1 MSSSSTSKSTSMI
14 NTISNINTK
23 INKVFQNPN
32 INFFIIMNLILL
44 ISCYTFINTPLKTAI
59 SSFVSNPLIILFSLI
74 LIIIVGY
81 HNINIAILS
90 LLLLFVVLF
99 GSTLFNKNNTNYKN
113 NNTLEGFTVT
123 TTKATQDEEDESD
136 ETEEE
141 QEQDKE
147 DEADEED
154 QDQDDKSIKLE
165 KSEKDF
171 EKKTKEDKTK
181 SRENTINSIKDVLL
195 GSFNKIKNGAENEY
209 QKGLVEN
216 KKMIYENEKKNNNQT
231 VKNVNSKN
239 ANSKNANSKNA
250 NSKNS
255 KNSKKSSKEEFQ
267 TIDTRSFDPSSEEDT
282 NLLIT
287 KEVLQDMI
295 NRIDYKFETNIYLKK
310 YLKHRIE
317 EIVELNKLLDEDED

>member
-195 GSFNKIKNGAENEY
+195 GSFNKIKTGAENEY

-231 VKNVNSKN
+231 VKNVNSKKKF
-239 ANSKNANSKNA
+239 KNIN
-250 NSKNS
+250 KNS
-255 KNSKKSSKEEFQ
+255 NNKSSKEEFQ

>member
-1 MSSSSTSKSTSMI
+1 MI

-195 GSFNKIKNGAENEY
+195 GSFNKIKTGAENEY

-231 VKNVNSKN
+231 VKNVNSKKKF
-239 ANSKNANSKNA
+239 KNIN
-250 NSKNS
+250 KNS
-255 KNSKKSSKEEFQ
+255 NNKSSKEEFQ

>member
-231 VKNVNSKN
+231 VKNVNSKKKF
-239 ANSKNANSKNA
+239 KNIN
-250 NSKNS
+250 KNS
-255 KNSKKSSKEEFQ
+255 NNKSSKEEFQ

>member
-1 MSSSSTSKSTSMI
+1 MSSSSTSKTTSMI

-147 DEADEED
+147 YETDEED
-154 QDQDDKSIKLE
+154 QNQDDKSIKLE

-231 VKNVNSKN
+231 VKNVNSKKKF
-239 ANSKNANSKNA
+239 KNIN
-250 NSKNS
+250 KNS
-255 KNSKKSSKEEFQ
+255 NNKSSKEEFQ

>member
-1 MSSSSTSKSTSMI
+1 MSSSITSKATSMI
-14 NTISNINTK
+14 NTMSNINTK

-113 NNTLEGFTVT
+113 NKNNNTLEGFRDP
-123 TTKATQDEEDESD
+123 TTKATQDDEAE

-141 QEQDKE
+141 QES
-147 DEADEED
+147 DEEAEEE
-154 QDQDDKSIKLE
+154 QDQDDKDIKLE
-165 KSEKDF
+165 KSEKEF
-171 EKKTKEDKTK
+171 EKKTKEDKTN

-209 QKGLVEN
+209 KKGLVEN
-216 KKMIYENEKKNNNQT
+216 KKMLYENEKNNNKQT
-231 VKNVNSKN
+231 VKNVNNKN
-239 ANSKNANSKNA
+239 N
-250 NSKNS
+250 KNS
-255 KNSKKSSKEEFQ
+255 KNSNKKSSKEEFQ
-267 TIDTRSFDPSSEEDT
+267 TIDTRAFDPSSEEDT

>member
-1 MSSSSTSKSTSMI
+1 MI

-231 VKNVNSKN
+231 VKNVNSKKKF
-239 ANSKNANSKNA
+239 KNIN
-250 NSKNS
+250 KNS
-255 KNSKKSSKEEFQ
+255 NNKSSKEEFQ